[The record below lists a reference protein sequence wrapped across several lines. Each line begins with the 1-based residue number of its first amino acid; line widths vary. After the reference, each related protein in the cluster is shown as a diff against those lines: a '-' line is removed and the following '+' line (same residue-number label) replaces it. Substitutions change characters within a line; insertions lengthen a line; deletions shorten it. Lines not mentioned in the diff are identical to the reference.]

1 MMTFD
6 EVLASLDT
14 LQSADLTLW
23 IEQNWVLPLRE
34 GDLFHFTDAD
44 FARVRFL
51 CDMRYDLEI
60 AEDTIPVVLSLL
72 DQVHDLR
79 RQLKSLARAIEAQPE
94 EVRASIAE
102 AVGKRDGESG
112 L

>member
-6 EVLASLDT
+6 EVLARLDV

-34 GDLFHFTDAD
+34 GDAFHFTDMD

-60 AEDTIPVVLSLL
+60 AEDIMPVVLSLL

-79 RQLKSLARAIEAQPE
+79 RQLKSLASAVEAQPE
-94 EVRASIAE
+94 EVRASIRQALE
-102 AVGKRDGESG
+102 KIRDGA
-112 L
+112 